1 MPSTDLLPT
10 RRTLLAAGAAF
21 GVTALLPVAAPARAM
36 STTQATGLIQQVVDE
51 VLKIVNS
58 NASKGQAL
66 ANFEKLFARYADV
79 NVIARSVLGPPW
91 RSASSSQQSAFVAA
105 FQGYLARKYGSE
117 FQEFR
122 GAQMQIT
129 GVQDHGDKGIVV
141 NSVVNVPGNAPVA
154 VDWQV
159 SDRSGSPKMFNLFI
173 EGVSMLSTERS
184 EIRAILEANRNSM
197 DGLIADLKGR
207 G

>member
-1 MPSTDLLPT
+1 MPSTKAFPSRRAVLAGGSAIGIAAVLP
-10 RRTLLAAGAAF
+10 LAGPAN
-21 GVTALLPVAAPARAM
+21 AL
-36 STTQATGLIQQVVDE
+36 STSQASGLIQQVVDE

-58 NASKGQAL
+58 NASQGQAL
-66 ANFEKLFARYADV
+66 ASFERMFARYADV
-79 NVIARSVLGPPW
+79 GVIARSVLGPPW
-91 RSASSSQQSAFVAA
+91 RSASQSQQSQFVSA

-117 FQEFR
+117 FREFR

-129 GVQDHGDKGIVV
+129 GTKDHGDKGVV
-141 NSVVNVPGNAPVA
+141 VSSVVSFPGSAPVS

-159 SDRSGSPKMFNLFI
+159 SDRSGSPKMFNMFI

-184 EIRAILEANRNSM
+184 EVRALLEANRNNI
-197 DGLIADLKGR
+197 DGLINALKSR